1 MTDQTFPQS
10 ALKPFKLK
18 VTCLPLDDQMVAKLM
33 ESVFL
38 ASFDFCLNDSENEVL
53 RPTIDTND
61 QFPVAASKKKFED
74 VLQKVFNQITQF
86 YQTVKNMKT
95 KV

>member
-38 ASFDFCLNDSENEVL
+38 TSFDFCLNDSE
-53 RPTIDTND
+53 
-61 QFPVAASKKKFED
+61 KFED
-74 VLQKVFNQITQF
+74 VLQKVFNQIKQF
-86 YQTVKNMKT
+86 YESVQNMKI